1 MNRKSVGLIA
11 RIAISVIGITLVV
24 LSVDVG
30 AALNSLLAVSTWG
43 FITAVVIFQVGIMVR
58 AVRWWVLL
66 RSHTATLPLWK
77 LVRLYYVGMFFNM
90 FLPTGF
96 GGDVVRA
103 AELGTEVDKA
113 TAAAT
118 VLLDRMLGLMA
129 LFAIALVAA
138 PFVVGKVTAQLL
150 LVMMVVC
157 SAGLVA
163 GLVVLNGRTFAVI
176 LQWAESIFGFGRL
189 PFAGKVLG
197 ALRKFNDAIALVGK
211 DTGAVLRAFGIS
223 VVFNLLLILMHIVL
237 SVALALDVPAAAYV
251 VVVPLTSIL
260 LLVPSIAGIG
270 VRESAFVYLLGFFT
284 EDKAAGAALGFAVL
298 LQNVISALIGFVWY
312 IIYSVQKRG
321 TEAEVSRVQADT

>member
-11 RIAISVIGITLVV
+11 RIAISVIGIALVV
-24 LSVDVG
+24 LSVDLGTAV
-30 AALNSLLAVSTWG
+30 NSLLAVSTWG
-43 FITAVVIFQVGIMVR
+43 FVTAVVIFQVGIVVR

-150 LVMMVVC
+150 LVMVIVC
-157 SAGLVA
+157 FAGLVA
-163 GLVVLNGRTFAVI
+163 GLLVLNGRTFA
-176 LQWAESIFGFGRL
+176 LMLHWAESVFGLGRL
-189 PFAGKVLG
+189 PFAGKVLD
-197 ALRKFNDAIALVGK
+197 AMRKFNDAIALVGK
-211 DTGAVLRAFGIS
+211 DTGAVLRAFAIS

-237 SVALALDVPAAAYV
+237 SAALALDVPAAAYV

-298 LQNVISALIGFVWY
+298 LQNVISALIGWVWY
-312 IIYSVQKRG
+312 IIYSVQKRS
-321 TEAEVSRVQADT
+321 ADADVSAMQADT